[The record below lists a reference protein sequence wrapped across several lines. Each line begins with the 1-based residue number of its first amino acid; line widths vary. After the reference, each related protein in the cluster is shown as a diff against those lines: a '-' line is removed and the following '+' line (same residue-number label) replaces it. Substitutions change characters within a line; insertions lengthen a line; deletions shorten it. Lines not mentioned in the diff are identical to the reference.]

1 MAAVALWVTVPHH
14 FATWLRVYASPADFN
29 RWRER
34 FILGPFLMVLM
45 AYAAIRYA
53 PLTLVL
59 IVSLW
64 DHQHSLMQQYG
75 FARIYDFKARAGA
88 AFTARFDLLF
98 NWILFVNMLVVSPLF
113 SVIWVRMV
121 HEMHL
126 PVGADT
132 VRTVHAV
139 SWTAT
144 ILFLVVYA
152 GHVVWCLR
160 RGYTLNPLKY
170 LFLFSSY
177 FLWYYASFST
187 TYLLVFAFAHR
198 VMHGMQYIVMVY
210 FYLRNKFERMGG
222 ESPLLAYLA
231 RPGISRPSCC
241 CAPPTRW
248 CTTPCRRGTRA
259 ISVRRH
265 RLQHQLR
272 PVQLFPDRL
281 VLPASL
287 LLRRL
292 HLEGPQEGSPGRTVG
307 PVRYLKSL
315 RFLLYLA
322 VLGAAVGLFER
333 HQSAPTDTSPRAT
346 RPGATRSSTDSRCSS
361 CRRC

>member
-1 MAAVALWVTVPHH
+1 MGNPAARFRSACIVDLRTDFIWFLALPFAALAAAFAMQEHLPGESVAAVALWVTVPHH

-45 AYAAIRYA
+45 AYIAIRYA

-88 AFTARFDLLF
+88 ALTARFDLLF
-98 NWILFVNMLVVSPLF
+98 NWILFVNMLVVSPMF

-126 PVGADT
+126 PVSAET
-132 VRTVHAV
+132 VRTIHAV

-152 GHVVWCLR
+152 GHVIWCLR

-210 FYLRNKFERMGG
+210 FYLRNKLERMGG
-222 ESPLLAYLA
+222 ESPLLAYVA
-231 RPGISRPSCC
+231 RPGNLKAFMLL
-241 CAPPTRW
+241 CAAYALVYHALSEGYARDFGFGVIGHNTNYD
-248 CTTPCRRGTRA
+248 
-259 ISVRRH
+259 
-265 RLQHQLR
+265 
-272 PVQLFPDRL
+272 LFSYSL
-281 VLPASL
+281 IASFSL
-287 LLRRL
+287 LHYYYDAFIWKVRKK
-292 HLEGPQEGSPGRTVG
+292 EVQEG
-307 PVRYLKSL
+307 L
-315 RFLLYLA
+315 
-322 VLGAAVGLFER
+322 
-333 HQSAPTDTSPRAT
+333 
-346 RPGATRSSTDSRCSS
+346 
-361 CRRC
+361 